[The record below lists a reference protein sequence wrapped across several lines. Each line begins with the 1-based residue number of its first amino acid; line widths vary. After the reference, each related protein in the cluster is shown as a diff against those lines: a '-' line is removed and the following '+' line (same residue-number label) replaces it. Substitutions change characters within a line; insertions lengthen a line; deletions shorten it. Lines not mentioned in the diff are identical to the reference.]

1 MGVAVLD
8 LVGLLRIPVTPPSR
22 MPTVPCPAVQPTV
35 VFPAILDLLELHA
48 FDLCKIIDPF
58 VRYEPTMPRDIRRHL
73 FSIEERIL
81 ESMAW
86 AQGST
91 LYPLLIMAC
100 GGSTPAT
107 SRVDGVPGRDSAGE
121 HHAIAWQLVLST
133 GDHAPAYAGHG
144 LWGQHT
150 SHQQG
155 GCVQGRDCASEQHV
169 LLRLQVVGTG
179 VPARAPAHHGW
190 RWQHAS
196 HQQG

>member
-1 MGVAVLD
+1 M
-8 LVGLLRIPVTPPSR
+8 PS
-22 MPTVPCPAVQPTV
+22 PAVQPTV

-73 FSIEERIL
+73 FSIEEKIL

-107 SRVDGVPGRDSAGE
+107 SRVDGVQGRDSAGE
-121 HHAIAWQLVLST
+121 QHVIAQQHVLSN
-133 GDHAPAYAGHG
+133 GEHALAHAGHG
-144 LWGQHT
+144 MWGQHT
-150 SHQQG
+150 SNQQG
-155 GCVQGRDCASEQHV
+155 RCGQGRGGASEQQDLPLSTIPRHKGS
-169 LLRLQVVGTG
+169 L
-179 VPARAPAHHGW
+179 
-190 RWQHAS
+190 
-196 HQQG
+196 

>member
-1 MGVAVLD
+1 M
-8 LVGLLRIPVTPPSR
+8 
-22 MPTVPCPAVQPTV
+22 QPTV

-73 FSIEERIL
+73 FSIEEKIL

-107 SRVDGVPGRDSAGE
+107 SRVDGVRGRDSAGGQPVIAQQQCPE
-121 HHAIAWQLVLST
+121 HRVIACGDSTPAISKVSACK
-133 GDHAPAYAGHG
+133 
-144 LWGQHT
+144 
-150 SHQQG
+150 G
-155 GCVQGRDCASEQHV
+155 G
-169 LLRLQVVGTG
+169 T
-179 VPARAPAHHGW
+179 VPV
-190 RWQHAS
+190 S
-196 HQQG
+196 SMSF